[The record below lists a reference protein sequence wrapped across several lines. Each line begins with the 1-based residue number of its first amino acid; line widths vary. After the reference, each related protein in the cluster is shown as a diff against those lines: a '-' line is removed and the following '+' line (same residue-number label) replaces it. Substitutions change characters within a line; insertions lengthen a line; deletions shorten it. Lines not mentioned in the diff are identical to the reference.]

1 MLKAYLTDRNVRRV
15 FTLGLFL
22 GALWFFRHLMM
33 LLVFFVVFE
42 RSIGL
47 CASLLSRATGLRF
60 KWSVLIVLLLALG
73 AVTGGVWAGI
83 ATVRAKIPE
92 IQAGVDT
99 IIETIRGSELYAK
112 YGHSLSHVRGQELL
126 AHARDHAGAAIRVGA
141 GFAKETLYVFI
152 GLVFAIV
159 FLLEREEL
167 QAFRERQPVDSVPRT
182 LMRYFAH
189 VADAIAITLK
199 LQVIVALVNALITM
213 PVLIALGLPG
223 VPALVAMLIVTG
235 LVPVV
240 GGPVAGAVLMTLAYV
255 TKGPVGLGIFVG
267 STFVLHKIES
277 YYLNPRLTAQHVKL
291 PSFVIITSLVLFE
304 HAFGLIGLFLSFPSL
319 YVAAKIREEWIDP
332 DEELRD
338 EQALTDAMRGALP
351 KFALAFKRRKSE
363 EAPNVEPPAPGAD
376 ERDTSSAAR
385 RESAE

>member
-15 FTLGLFL
+15 LTLLLFL
-22 GALWFFRHLMM
+22 AALWFFRHLMM

-42 RSIGL
+42 RTIGL
-47 CASLLSRATGLRF
+47 FAGLLSRATTIKF
-60 KWSVLIVLLLALG
+60 KWCVLLVLVLALG
-73 AVTGGVWAGI
+73 LVTGGVWAGI
-83 ATVRAKIPE
+83 STIRAKVPE
-92 IQAGVDT
+92 IESGV
-99 IIETIRGSELYAK
+99 ETIVATIRHSELYAK
-112 YGHSLSHVRGQELL
+112 YGQSLAHIRGQEVLEHAR
-126 AHARDHAGAAIRVGA
+126 AHAGDVMRFGA

-167 QAFRERQPVDSVPRT
+167 EAFREKQPLDGVARS
-182 LMRYFAH
+182 LMRYFGH

-199 LQVIVALVNALITM
+199 LQVIVALVNALITL

-223 VPALVAMLIVTG
+223 IPALVAMLVVTG

-255 TKGPVGLGIFVG
+255 TKGPVGLGIFIG

-277 YYLNPRLTAQHVKL
+277 YYLNPRLTAKHVKL

-304 HAFGLIGLFLSFPSL
+304 HAFGLVGLFLSFPSL

-332 DEELRD
+332 DEEARD
-338 EQALTDAMRGALP
+338 EQALTEAMRGALP
-351 KFALAFKRRKSE
+351 KFALAFKKHK
-363 EAPNVEPPAPGAD
+363 EAQVVK
-376 ERDTSSAAR
+376 AA
-385 RESAE
+385 EQASKDSD